1 MMFAQMA
8 ANAICTTSQYED
20 ATVQEP
26 KLHIYDKPPEGAAA
40 DWSMPQDWESFS
52 SEDHARWRD
61 LVSRQST
68 SLKGLAS
75 EAFMDGLEKLDL
87 SSGGIPD
94 YREFNTRFLA
104 ATGWQA
110 IAVPG
115 VIPNDV
121 FFRHLAERRFPVS
134 NFLRQHSSLDYN
146 DEPDM
151 FHDVFGHLPMFVDRT
166 FGDFMAAYGRAGLRA
181 EKLGMSDLLGRLY
194 LHTVEFGL
202 IAEAG
207 GVRAYGAGLLSSY
220 AETVHAVT
228 GADTLRLKFNLP
240 RMMRTDYPFD
250 TFQPTYFVIES
261 FAALLEE
268 METTSLRVV
277 YGQMDSTRILA
288 PGESDPSDVVFTV
301 DAV

>member
-1 MMFAQMA
+1 M
-8 ANAICTTSQYED
+8 T
-20 ATVQEP
+20 
-26 KLHIYDKPPEGAAA
+26 DKPPQGAAD
-40 DWSMPQDWESFS
+40 DWTIPQDWAQFS
-52 SEDHARWRD
+52 GQDHARWRD
-61 LVSRQST
+61 LVTRQSAG
-68 SLKGLAS
+68 LQGLAS
-75 EAFMDGLEKLDL
+75 DAFLEGLATLQLAEN
-87 SSGGIPD
+87 GIPD
-94 YREFNTRFLA
+94 YAEFNPRFLA

-115 VIPNDV
+115 VIPTDV
-121 FFRHLAERRFPVS
+121 FFKHLSQRRFPVS

-181 EKLGMSDLLGRLY
+181 KNKGVSDLLGRLY

-202 IAEAG
+202 IHEGAG
-207 GVRAYGAGLLSSY
+207 VKAYGAGLLSSY
-220 AETVHAVT
+220 AETVHAVS
-228 GADTLRLKFNLP
+228 GDSARRLRFNLP

-268 METTSLRVV
+268 METTSLGAV
-277 YGQMDSTRILA
+277 YDELKDLKVLT
-288 PGESDPSDVVFTV
+288 PGEGDPSDIEFKVGR
-301 DAV
+301 A